1 MKPEDLMNTYIVRV
15 YQKGNCIHNRLLG
28 IVEKVGAAEKKA
40 FTDFEELREILNPQ
54 KDQEDKRA
62 KKKKAK
68 RIPKG

>member
-1 MKPEDLMNTYIVRV
+1 MNTYIVRV

-40 FTDFEELREILNPQ
+40 FTDFEDLWEILNPKQ
-54 KDQEDKRA
+54 DKPD

-68 RIPKG
+68 QTPKG